1 MKILSFAFSVILG
14 VLASFS
20 LASTNKSVSTN
31 GQMKVISGHAK
42 VTDGDSL
49 RIGDERIRLFG
60 IDALEGKQMCNFR
73 GNEWACGRSS
83 RKALERAIA
92 RQVVSCTV
100 YDTDKYKR
108 SVSICRVGETDLN
121 EGQVRNGWA
130 VAYRE
135 YSTRYIGAEKDAH
148 ANDRGI
154 WRSDFER
161 PHEYR
166 KRIRAQNEARAKQ
179 NQAKPIKAGCDIKGN
194 ISSGSG
200 NRIFHVRGQRDYE
213 RVSIKVNKGERW
225 FCTEEEAWSAGWRK
239 ASR

>member
-1 MKILSFAFSVILG
+1 MGL
-14 VLASFS
+14 LASLS
-20 LASTNKSVSTN
+20 VVGTNKSVVTT
-31 GQMKVISGHAK
+31 GPMQTISGYAK

-60 IDALEGKQMCNFR
+60 IDALEGKQTCNFR
-73 GNEWACGRSS
+73 GEEWACGRSS
-83 RKALERAIA
+83 RKALERAIG
-92 RQVVSCTV
+92 RQKVACTV

-121 EGQVRNGWA
+121 EGQVRDGWA
-130 VAYRE
+130 VAYTK
-135 YSTRYIGAEKDAH
+135 YSKRYSNAEKDAH

-161 PHEYR
+161 PEDYR
-166 KRIRAQNEARAKQ
+166 RRLRKVNEERARQ

-213 RVSIKVNKGERW
+213 RVSIKVKQGERW
-225 FCTEEEAWSAGWRK
+225 FCTEQEAWSAGWRK